1 MIKKTISAFRH
12 YTTTPVVLPS
22 VSSMSKGPKQ
32 MSTVTILV
40 AFVALGG
47 YLQTN
52 LSDIR
57 TEMRDMNKA
66 LRIEMRDV
74 KQEIKSTHRPWFSLL
89 SPTYN
94 YNYNDST
101 SPSTPTVTPSLP
113 CSPTPAVSPS
123 PQSPALFDTL

>member
-57 TEMRDMNKA
+57 TEMRDMKKD
-66 LRIEMRDV
+66 L
-74 KQEIKSTHRPWFSLL
+74 KQEIKATHRPWFSLL